1 MLGPVLA
8 ALTFRCNNIHDR
20 PVMNAIDLLGRYA
33 EVETKV
39 GAYAPLANEG
49 HRAVQLE
56 SLPWPQTAQT

>member
-1 MLGPVLA
+1 
-8 ALTFRCNNIHDR
+8 
-20 PVMNAIDLLGRYA
+20 MNAIDLLGRYA